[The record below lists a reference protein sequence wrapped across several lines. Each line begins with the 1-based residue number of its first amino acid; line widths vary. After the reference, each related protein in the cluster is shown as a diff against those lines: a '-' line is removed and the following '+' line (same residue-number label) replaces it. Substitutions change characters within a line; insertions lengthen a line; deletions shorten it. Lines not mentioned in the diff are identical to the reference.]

1 MYYDISI
8 DFILDQ
14 GHFTL

>member
-8 DFILDQ
+8 DFSLDQ